1 MMEQSVHNVKKK
13 FIREVHMSGKP
24 QFDEATVVAAAM
36 DVFWRHG
43 FAASSINQLTAATGL
58 SRSSL
63 YQRFADK
70 DGLFQEVLSTY
81 ADRVLRRMEAI
92 RADTKRTQLEALL
105 REFIPNEASSSRPA
119 GCLLARSCAEMADLP
134 APSQA
139 VVREGLTRQR
149 TVIVRILCEAA
160 DRGELPRK
168 ANIEGLAWY
177 YLGTLQAIMNLP
189 QAGATAI
196 QLRCV
201 VDLAMMAWPVIQQ
214 PLQRPKGLRK
224 QGPET

>member
-1 MMEQSVHNVKKK
+1 
-13 FIREVHMSGKP
+13 MSGKP
-24 QFDEATVVAAAM
+24 QFDETAVIAAAM

-63 YQRFADK
+63 YQRFTDK
-70 DGLFQEVLSTY
+70 DGLFREVLSTY
-81 ADRVLRRMEAI
+81 TDRVLRRMEAVQ
-92 RADTKRTQLEALL
+92 ADIKRTQLEALL
-105 REFIPNEASSSRPA
+105 LEFIPNEAGSSRPA
-119 GCLLARSCAEMADLP
+119 GCLLSRSCAEMADLP

-149 TVIVRILCEAA
+149 AVIVDILCEAV

-168 ANIEGLAWY
+168 TNIEGLAWH
-177 YLGTLQAIMNLP
+177 YLGALQAIMNLP
-189 QAGATAI
+189 QVGATAI

-201 VDLAMMAWPVIQQ
+201 VDLAMIAWPLTQQ
-214 PLQRPKGLRK
+214 PLRRPTSLRK
-224 QGPET
+224 RRHEA